1 VNTASISTL
10 SVPYSTYFGGGSPS
24 NAIAQGGGI
33 AVDTAGN
40 IYFSGTTNFFNSQET
55 LSGGN
60 SGDFPILN
68 AYQPCLDSTPPT
80 TITYPVTC
88 TAPTTT
94 PYPTD
99 AFVAKLNPAAAQT
112 ASSQLIF
119 STYFGGSG
127 DETGPAITIDTGA
140 ANIYLTG
147 STNSASGISPNDIVL
162 PISVAPFQM
171 CLDTPVNPTPP
182 ATCTV
187 AGGVGVPTD
196 AYVARLTNITGATG
210 SSTTVGLAYFSYLG
224 GTGND
229 SGLAI
234 AVDPAQGALITGATS
249 SIDFPVST
257 AIGPIQSHLACATAG
272 CSNAYF
278 AHIFT
283 STQSGQSTVGS
294 YVTYFGGNGTDR
306 GTSITLDPSL
316 NTYFAGDTTST
327 NLETE
332 NAVQPTLVGT
342 KNAFAVKLRTE
353 SNLCILNCPAPVV
366 SPPGGVVGAG
376 TAVTVTFTVTNQ
388 GPDLATDITVLG
400 QLFFTS
406 AGGSSATF
414 SSATAGSGTCSTPTS
429 GTVSC
434 VIPTL
439 QSGSLATVVMVVT
452 PSGVGTGSVQ
462 ATVGNNNDT
471 NTQNTAS
478 ASFTAT
484 TFSASIAPASATVIA
499 GGTAFYSVNVNA
511 SPGFG
516 ANVSLTCSS
525 LPVGATCGFN
535 PSTLSFNGSNN
546 QSSALSVTTTARPPT
561 TITSRKWRSPIYA
574 LWLMAPGMALL
585 GLGGSKRRRNRLL
598 AFLALSILFGLVVL
612 QPACSHQ
619 KEQPVVSGTPAGT
632 YPLTVTATSGS
643 STQSIG
649 FTLTVQ

>member
-1 VNTASISTL
+1 
-10 SVPYSTYFGGGSPS
+10 
-24 NAIAQGGGI
+24 
-33 AVDTAGN
+33 
-40 IYFSGTTNFFNSQET
+40 
-55 LSGGN
+55 
-60 SGDFPILN
+60 
-68 AYQPCLDSTPPT
+68 
-80 TITYPVTC
+80 
-88 TAPTTT
+88 
-94 PYPTD
+94 
-99 AFVAKLNPAAAQT
+99 
-112 ASSQLIF
+112 
-119 STYFGGSG
+119 
-127 DETGPAITIDTGA
+127 
-140 ANIYLTG
+140 
-147 STNSASGISPNDIVL
+147 
-162 PISVAPFQM
+162 
-171 CLDTPVNPTPP
+171 
-182 ATCTV
+182 
-187 AGGVGVPTD
+187 
-196 AYVARLTNITGATG
+196 VARLTNITGATG
-210 SSTTVGLAYFSYLG
+210 SSTIVSLAYFSYLG

-229 SGLAI
+229 AGLAI
-234 AVDPAQGALITGATS
+234 AVDPAQGALLTGTTGS
-249 SIDFPVST
+249 VDFPVST
-257 AIGPIQSHLACATAG
+257 TIGPIQSHLACATAG
-272 CSNAYF
+272 CTNAYF
-278 AHIFT
+278 AHIYT
-283 STQSGQSTVGS
+283 LTQSGQNAIGS

-366 SPPGGVVGAG
+366 APPGGVVGAG

-414 SSATAGSGTCSTPTS
+414 STATAGSGTCSTPS
-429 GTVSC
+429 QNTVSC

-439 QSGSLATVVMVVT
+439 QSGSNATVVMVVT
-452 PSGVGTGSVQ
+452 PNGIGTGLLQ
-462 ATVGNNNDT
+462 ATVQNSNNI
-471 NTQNTAS
+471 NTQNTAT

-484 TFSASIAPASATVIA
+484 NFSAGILPPSATVVA
-499 GGTAFYSVNVNA
+499 GATAFYSVNVNA
-511 SPGFG
+511 SPGFA

-535 PSTLSFNGSNN
+535 PSTLNFNGANN
-546 QSSALSVTTTARPPT
+546 QSSALSVTTTARPPI
-561 TITSRKWRSPIYA
+561 TITSRKWRGPIYA
-574 LWLMAPGMALL
+574 LWLLVPGMALL

-598 AFLALSILFGLVVL
+598 AFLALSVLFALVVL

-643 STQSIG
+643 YTQSIG